1 VIDSHT
7 HPLAHRG
14 GEYAPERLR
23 PFVEEAVAKGLQGL
37 AFTDHE
43 WYKDDIDAGTVEQ
56 LRQEYPGVK
65 ILLGIEIDYEPGREE
80 EIRRILAA
88 KPYDYAI
95 GSVHD
100 LGGWP
105 FDHPDYRSEYRK
117 WDVNRLYE
125 RYFATLAQAVESG
138 LFQLVGHLDLI
149 KIFGYFYQ
157 GDVRSL
163 VRPVLE
169 KIKSQGMA
177 VELNTNGL
185 YKPVREVYPSREILA
200 ECLALDIP
208 VVLSSDAHAAW
219 EVGRDFGLAL
229 RVLKGVGY
237 RQISWIEGKKI
248 FSRDL

>member
-7 HPLAHRG
+7 HPLGHTG
-14 GEYAPERLR
+14 GKYTLDRLR
-23 PFVEEAVAKGLQGL
+23 PFVEEAVAKGSPGL

-43 WYKDDIDAGTVEQ
+43 WYQDDVDPGVVAE

-65 ILLGIEIDYEPGREE
+65 ILLGLEIDYEPGREE
-80 EIRRILAA
+80 EIGRIIAA
-88 KPYDYAI
+88 KPYDYVI

-105 FDHPDYRSEYRK
+105 FDHPDYRGEYRK
-117 WDVNRLYE
+117 WKVNDLYE
-125 RYFATLAQAVESG
+125 RYFATLAQAVDSG

-157 GDVRSL
+157 GDLLPV

-169 KIKSQGMA
+169 KIKEQGMA

-200 ECLALDIP
+200 QCFAMGIP
-208 VVLSSDAHAAW
+208 VVLSSDAHAPR
-219 EVGRDFGLAL
+219 EVGRDFAL
-229 RVLKGVGY
+229 GRRILQGIGY
-237 RQISWIEGKKI
+237 RKISWIEGRKI